1 MEKYKISVIVPTY
14 NSGLFLNA
22 FFDSIMYQS
31 IGFENIEVIF
41 VDDCSDDDY
50 TLYLLNLFDENFS
63 NVKSV
68 LLDEN
73 NGFPGKGRNIG
84 LNLANS
90 EYVIFSDH
98 DDTYTPKAFEV
109 MYNTARE
116 NNTDMLI
123 TNYYKVFPDTRESV
137 KTVFNGENVSVESV
151 EDDTRLFSIDPAI
164 WCKLF
169 RKDFLLE
176 KNISFLE
183 GMLAEDLY
191 FFIVSL
197 FKSSC
202 TVYLDDFYSYNYN
215 IRNVEG
221 DRSTIHIRNKKY
233 LGKMVEGYFETDK
246 FLTENDL
253 TQYYTKIFNMHFIYW
268 ITSLIFSNVSDKDK
282 IELISYINEL
292 LKKDVEIVPGFNERI
307 YYSLTQPILD
317 DDYKKVVKS
326 LNAIKRYRYILIH
339 LPKNYFKLRSR

>member
-22 FFDSIMYQS
+22 FFDSMMYQS

-50 TLYLLNLFDENFS
+50 TVYLLNLFDENFS

-68 LLDEN
+68 FLDKN

-137 KTVFNGENVSVESV
+137 KTVFNGENIIVESV

-221 DRSTIHIRNKKY
+221 DRSTIHIRN
-233 LGKMVEGYFETDK
+233 L
-246 FLTENDL
+246 
-253 TQYYTKIFNMHFIYW
+253 
-268 ITSLIFSNVSDKDK
+268 SCP
-282 IELISYINEL
+282 
-292 LKKDVEIVPGFNERI
+292 LKRP
-307 YYSLTQPILD
+307 
-317 DDYKKVVKS
+317 
-326 LNAIKRYRYILIH
+326 
-339 LPKNYFKLRSR
+339 

>member
-41 VDDCSDDDY
+41 VDDSSDDDY

-63 NVKSV
+63 NVKSIF
-68 LLDEN
+68 LEKN
-73 NGFPGKGRNIG
+73 HGFPGKGRNVG
-84 LNLANS
+84 LDLSNC

-98 DDTYTPKAFEV
+98 DDTYNPKAFEV
-109 MYNTARE
+109 MYNSARE
-116 NNTDMLI
+116 NNADMVI
-123 TNYYKVFPDTRESV
+123 TNYYKVFPDMREPV
-137 KTVFNGENVSVESV
+137 KTVFNGENIVVDNV

-169 RKDFLLE
+169 RKEFLLD
-176 KNISFLE
+176 KDITFLE

-197 FKSSC
+197 FKSSR

-221 DRSTIHIRNKKY
+221 DKSTIHIRNKKY
-233 LGKMVEGYFETDK
+233 LGKMIEGYYETDK
-246 FLTENDL
+246 FLIENDL
-253 TQYYTKIFNMHFIYW
+253 TKYYSQIFNMHFVYW
-268 ITSLIFSNVSDKDK
+268 ITSLVVSDISSEEKRD
-282 IELISYINEL
+282 LISDINEL
-292 LKKDVEIVPGFNERI
+292 LKKDVESVPGFGERL
-307 YYSLTQPILD
+307 YSSLTQPILD

-326 LNAIKRYRYILIH
+326 INSIKRYRNILIY
-339 LPKNYFKLRSR
+339 LPNNYFRLRSR